1 MKIPREVMDLYG
13 RVCAIQTARGDA
25 FIAGNMAIFEL
36 KSSELVEKQA
46 ALVQAAAEAG
56 IKEHELS
63 PHLRFV

>member
-1 MKIPREVMDLYG
+1 MVRYAQFKL
-13 RVCAIQTARGDA
+13 CAEA
-25 FIAGNMAIFEL
+25 FIANDWAIFEL

>member
-13 RVCAIQTARGDA
+13 QVCAIQTVRGDA
-25 FIAGNMAIFEL
+25 FIANDRAIFEL
-36 KSSELVEKQA
+36 KSHELIEKQA
-46 ALVQAAAEAG
+46 ALVQAAAKAG